1 MNAKRDMRRLVCI
14 LSVAFCITATACG
27 PRRISLPTDAG
38 APFPEFATVHE
49 QVSSACRGVRTFSAA
64 LNLRGRV
71 GAERLSGRVHAGF
84 ERPSSMR
91 LEGVAPIGQPVFI
104 LAAES
109 GRGVLLLPR
118 ESRVL
123 RNEPAE
129 SILDALIGVNLAP
142 GDLQAILT
150 GCVVPT
156 PTPTGGRLH
165 ANGWASIELQGGAQ
179 IFLRRAAQW
188 EVRAARRDGWQLE
201 YVVGTARFPQSVRL
215 TRADAGATNATPAL
229 TVDLTAAISQVE
241 ANVDFDAATFRV
253 DVPAD
258 AESLTLKELRA
269 SGPLR
274 GES

>member
-1 MNAKRDMRRLVCI
+1 
-14 LSVAFCITATACG
+14 
-27 PRRISLPTDAG
+27 
-38 APFPEFATVHE
+38 
-49 QVSSACRGVRTFSAA
+49 
-64 LNLRGRV
+64 
-71 GAERLSGRVHAGF
+71 
-84 ERPSSMR
+84 
-91 LEGVAPIGQPVFI
+91 
-104 LAAES
+104 
-109 GRGVLLLPR
+109 
-118 ESRVL
+118 
-123 RNEPAE
+123 
-129 SILDALIGVNLAP
+129 VNLAP

-269 SGPLR
+269 AGPLR